1 MMRSSNRLM
10 SFPAGTM
17 ITVKGY
23 PFVLRDATAVMGT
36 PENFGEAMCELAK
49 AEQMQDQAMDSVKM
63 TVELTREAVEA
74 AKKLFPAKGEIAA
87 TPDYMVPTW
96 GNVTERKPNAE
107 TVAALHEALAA
118 GGDYVADVGEQERL
132 TRVKK
137 ELAEDVNLLVNTGN
151 ISRNDMFVIAC
162 GYRLRGKKIKDM
174 RAVITRLEAKVAEL
188 SRNQVGS
195 VCVGAPNA
203 ETVAALQEALATGK
217 GKVAPTQDN
226 ATAPADKIEP
236 IPCVYSDGKLTVF
249 DDNHGQL
256 KQGHSYLVDDS
267 HGNAIAHVSFQNGP
281 VPQNGVNGLTNEA
294 LLAILIHR
302 TNILNEQFPCN
313 ENSEALV
320 LMTQAKQVF
329 EHRTKRRQAAGIE
342 GKMVEQST

>member
-1 MMRSSNRLM
+1 MMRQSTRLM

-17 ITVKGY
+17 VTVKGH

-36 PENFGEAMCELAK
+36 PENFGAAMCELAK

-162 GYRLRGKKIKDM
+162 GYRLRGNQIKDM
-174 RAVITRLEAKVAEL
+174 KEKITQLEAKL
-188 SRNQVGS
+188 
-195 VCVGAPNA
+195 
-203 ETVAALQEALATGK
+203 AALG
-217 GKVAPTQDN
+217 
-226 ATAPADKIEP
+226 
-236 IPCVYSDGKLTVF
+236 
-249 DDNHGQL
+249 
-256 KQGHSYLVDDS
+256 VDD
-267 HGNAIAHVSFQNGP
+267 
-281 VPQNGVNGLTNEA
+281 
-294 LLAILIHR
+294 
-302 TNILNEQFPCN
+302 
-313 ENSEALV
+313 
-320 LMTQAKQVF
+320 
-329 EHRTKRRQAAGIE
+329 
-342 GKMVEQST
+342 